1 MIKIVDA
8 FQNGKAFI
16 PFITCGF
23 PDPELSVE
31 IFKAAAEGG
40 ADLIEVGVPFSDPI
54 AEGPVIQEAD
64 AVALEAGVTTD
75 KVFDIIREVRK
86 TVRIPMLI
94 MTYANV
100 VFSYGIGRFCEKAAA
115 LDVNGLILPDVP
127 WEERE
132 EFAGVCR
139 KHDIDFIP
147 LIAPTSHDRIKHIAK
162 DAEGFVYVV
171 SSMGVTGVR
180 ENITTDLHSMVR
192 MVKEEGNIN
201 TAIGFGIA
209 VPEQAKAMAS
219 IADGVIVGSAL
230 IKVIMAHGKDCAPY
244 VKEYVKSMKD
254 AIREL

>member
-1 MIKIVDA
+1 MIKIKDA

-23 PDPELSVE
+23 PNPELSVE
-31 IFKAAAEGG
+31 IFKAAVEGG
-40 ADLIEVGVPFSDPI
+40 ADLIEVGIPFSDPI

-64 AVALEAGVTTD
+64 MVALEAGVTTD
-75 KVFDIIREVRK
+75 TVFEIVEKVRK
-86 TVRIPMLI
+86 TVRIPMLF

-100 VFSYGIGRFCEKAAA
+100 VFTYGIERFCKRAQE
-115 LDVNGLILPDVP
+115 LEVNGLILPDIP

-132 EFAGVCR
+132 EFAGICR
-139 KHDIDFIP
+139 KYDIDFIP
-147 LIAPTSHDRIKHIAK
+147 LIAPTSHERIRGIAK

-180 ENITTDLHSMVR
+180 ENITTDLSTMVK

-209 VPEQAKAMAS
+209 TPEQAKAMAS

-230 IKVIMAHGKDCAPY
+230 IKVIMNHGDDAADQ
-244 VKEYVKSMKD
+244 VKAYVKSMKD
-254 AIREL
+254 AIRDL